1 MYAKEKED
9 IKRSLERGRRQ
20 ETVEVNVLPE
30 TNIEKESTKGSCR
43 DGRET
48 GSHK

>member
-30 TNIEKESTKGSCR
+30 TNIEKESTKRQLLRRKGDRKS
-43 DGRET
+43 
-48 GSHK
+48 